1 MRLGEGAGSATVLQW
16 FLKEKMLVGGLVVS
30 LALQA
35 AIAVVEPW
43 PLQVVFDCVIGR
55 APLPGWL
62 SPWEER
68 LSAEPRHELLFIMV
82 FALIA
87 FAAATGAALYIQ
99 NQLLTRLNQ
108 TVVQRLRVTFFGHVV
123 QLPIAFFQRMGPGEI
138 ISRLTADTADL
149 QPLIEGALILMFRSI
164 PTFLGIFV
172 LMAWIDPPLALLV
185 VAAAPILAFG
195 TVYFGKRVKQATRRQ
210 RSYEAEV
217 AAVTEVATRTQKCL
231 KILGLCEQATRR
243 LEERCLQSLEAA
255 VEAGSWQGGY
265 TATVHITLAGGIAA
279 VLLVGVY
286 RIEAGRISAGE
297 LLVFMSYLRSIYK
310 PVRELSKYFNKISKG
325 LACKERIEEIL
336 ALTPCQLGVCGDS
349 KDAVPMPPFRYVIR
363 FEGVAYA
370 YEPNRPVL
378 EDITFTVRKGQ
389 KIGIVGDSGS
399 GKSTLLNL
407 IPRFLDPSE
416 GCIYIDDRDI
426 RTFTLESLRSQVAI
440 VPQEHI
446 IFPATVL
453 ENIALGRPESPAGR
467 DEILRAAKE
476 ANAHSFITRLPQG
489 YDTLLGP
496 SGTELSIGQAKR
508 IHIARALLRNAPII
522 LLDEPTAGLD
532 PSSESKVMEA
542 FDRLMRRG
550 TLFVVTHYL
559 PLIAN
564 ADAILVLERGRIV
577 QQGRHDEL
585 VQEGRYAELWADF
598 VRHLE

>member
-1 MRLGEGAGSATVLQW
+1 METAGSATVLKSI
-16 FLKEKMLVGGLVVS
+16 LREKTLVGGLVVS

-55 APLPGWL
+55 SPLPVWL
-62 SPWEER
+62 SPWQER
-68 LSAEPRHELLFIMV
+68 LSAEPRHGLLFTMV
-82 FALIA
+82 LALIA
-87 FAAATGAALYIQ
+87 FAAATGTALYLQ

-108 TVVQRLRVTFFGHVV
+108 TVVQKLRVTFFAHVV
-123 QLPIAFFQRMGPGEI
+123 QLPITFFHRMGPGEI

-164 PTFLGIFV
+164 PTFLGIFA
-172 LMAWIDPPLALLV
+172 LMVWIDPPFALLV
-185 VAAAPILAFG
+185 AAAAPILAFG

-210 RSYEAEV
+210 RSYEADV

-265 TATVHITLAGGIAA
+265 TATVHTTLAGGIAA

-297 LLVFMSYLRSIYK
+297 LLVFMSYLRSLYK
-310 PVRELSKYFNKISKG
+310 PVKELAKYFNKISKG
-325 LACKERIEEIL
+325 LACKERIEDVL
-336 ALTPCQLGVCGDS
+336 ALTPCQLGVCGDTE
-349 KDAVPMPPFRYVIR
+349 DAVPMPAFRQAIR
-363 FEGVAYA
+363 FECVAFA
-370 YEPNRPVL
+370 YEPNLPVL

-407 IPRFLDPSE
+407 VPRFLDPIE
-416 GCIYIDDRDI
+416 GRIFIDDRDI

-453 ENIALGRPESPAGR
+453 ENIALGRPESPASR

-476 ANAHSFITRLPQG
+476 ANAHSFIARLPQG

-577 QQGRHDEL
+577 QQGRHDDL
-585 VQEGRYAELWADF
+585 VREGRYAELWADF
-598 VRHLE
+598 MRHLG